1 MSPGIVLVTFS
12 LRSWLLLLFEIK
24 CLNGDLW
31 VTFPD
36 LVTLNLRA
44 ADLLVFCL
52 FDIGLQP

>member
-1 MSPGIVLVTFS
+1 
-12 LRSWLLLLFEIK
+12 
-24 CLNGDLW
+24 

-52 FDIGLQP
+52 FDIGFQP